1 MQNEKKLKVHNPISR
16 FLKSFRHDGIAWL
29 LIIPCLLCM
38 YFFLWR
44 PTVTGMYY
52 SFFDLVGFEPKE
64 FVGLKN
70 YKIILS
76 NSMFLKTLLNTIK
89 YTLYYIIFGFIPPII
104 VAIMLSE
111 VRVWKKSLKFSIYF
125 PTIVPAIASIMI
137 WKLMYKPD
145 MGGLLNGL
153 LGTVG
158 INPQLWLNSPN
169 MVIPCIVISTAWNGL
184 GGNMLYYFA
193 ALQGI
198 NSELYEAA
206 VLDGADIFKRI
217 RYVTLPQI
225 SGVMLLMFVRS
236 IIIVFQVMEAPLV
249 MTDGGPNGASL
260 TLGLQAYRYA
270 FENYQIPNALALGVV
285 EFLMLI
291 GLTVLYFKLQK
302 RIETE

>member
-1 MQNEKKLKVHNPISR
+1 
-16 FLKSFRHDGIAWL
+16 
-29 LIIPCLLCM
+29 
-38 YFFLWR
+38 
-44 PTVTGMYY
+44 MYY
-52 SFFDLVGFEPKE
+52 SFFDLVGFEPRA

-70 YKIILS
+70 YRIILG
-76 NSMFLKTLLNTIK
+76 NSMFLTTLLNTLK
-89 YTLYYIIFGFIPPII
+89 YTFCYIIFGFIPPII

-111 VRVWKKSLKFSIYF
+111 VRIWKKSLKFAVYF
-125 PTIVPAIASIMI
+125 PTIVPAIASIMV

-153 LGTVG
+153 LGAVG
-158 INPQLWLNSPN
+158 LNPQLWLNSPS

-206 VLDGADIFKRI
+206 VLDGAGIFKRI
-217 RYVTLPQI
+217 RHVTLPQI

-270 FENYQIPNALALGVV
+270 FENYQIPNALALGVI

>member
-1 MQNEKKLKVHNPISR
+1 
-16 FLKSFRHDGIAWL
+16 
-29 LIIPCLLCM
+29 
-38 YFFLWR
+38 
-44 PTVTGMYY
+44 MYY
-52 SFFDLVGFEPKE
+52 SLFDLVGFEPKN

-70 YKIILS
+70 YKIILT
-76 NSMFLKTLLNTIK
+76 NTQFLKTLINTLE
-89 YTLYYIIFGFIPPII
+89 YTLFYIIFGYIPPII

-111 VRVWKKSLKFSIYF
+111 ARVGKKSLKFSVYF
-125 PTIVPAIASIMI
+125 PTIVPGIAATMI

-145 MGGLLNGL
+145 MSGLLNGV
-153 LGTVG
+153 LGAMG
-158 INPQLWLNSPN
+158 FEPLMWLNSAT
-169 MVIPCIVISTAWNGL
+169 MVIACIVISTAWNGL

-206 VLDGADIFKRI
+206 VIDGAGVFKRI
-217 RYVTLPQI
+217 WHVTLPQI

-236 IIIVFQVMEAPLV
+236 VIIVFQTMEAPLV

-270 FENYQIPNALALGVV
+270 FENYQVSNSLALGVV

-291 GLTVLYFKLQK
+291 GLTVLYFKMQK
-302 RIETE
+302 RVETE